1 MPSLTTIT
9 SSGVKCEL
17 CHSASA
23 SPLILAMTIGLSVV
37 AAELMLGLSTGHVNT
52 AGIAVFAFF
61 LIAAL
66 GLLVKVLA
74 SVRSTGALNP

>member
-1 MPSLTTIT
+1 
-9 SSGVKCEL
+9 
-17 CHSASA
+17 
-23 SPLILAMTIGLSVV
+23 
-37 AAELMLGLSTGHVNT
+37 MLGRSTGRVNT

-74 SVRSTGALNP
+74 SVRSTGSLKP

>member
-1 MPSLTTIT
+1 
-9 SSGVKCEL
+9 
-17 CHSASA
+17 
-23 SPLILAMTIGLSVV
+23 MTIGLSVV